1 MEKKPTKRQH
11 YVPQFYL
18 KRFADEKG
26 FLHIYDIANDK
37 IFKSAPKDFAFEDFL
52 YEIEY
57 QKTPV
62 TGEKYVLVNH
72 IEDIF
77 AKYEAEFAD
86 LLCVLDKVCTP
97 KQNPYALICNSKE
110 KKLLCRFI
118 VNLIFRN
125 PYTMTALELHTF
137 PKELNDSEDMTS
149 IRKIIDLLEL
159 GDMESIVLAAQLK
172 GAITEEYDNNDV
184 WQLVNN
190 INRLNYMF
198 MYAKNKEF
206 LTSTFPVNI
215 GIDNSIPYK
224 DKTCVYLAL
233 SRRLSVMFGDFQD
246 SKEKRNRL
254 ALVDDDEIVDYLNVS
269 QFKHIYGN
277 NRCII
282 CSSETLLNEYIEN
295 RKGVKI

>member
-1 MEKKPTKRQH
+1 MVKKPTKRQH

-18 KRFADEKG
+18 KRFADDKG

-37 IFKSAPKDFAFEDFL
+37 IFKSAPKDFAFEDYL

-62 TGEKYVLVNH
+62 TGERYVLLNH

-86 LLCVLDKVCTP
+86 LLHVLDKVCTP
-97 KQNPYALICNSKE
+97 KQNPFALICKSEE
-110 KKLLCRFI
+110 KKILCRFI

-125 PYTMTALELHTF
+125 PYTMTALELHTV
-137 PKELNDSEDMTS
+137 PKELNNSEDLIY
-149 IRKIIDLLEL
+149 IREIINTLKL
-159 GDMESIVLAAQLK
+159 GDTESIVLAAQLK

-184 WQLVNN
+184 WRLVTS
-190 INRLNYMF
+190 INRLNYVF

-215 GIDNSIPYK
+215 GVDNSILYK

-233 SRRLSVMFGDFQD
+233 SPRLSVMFGDFQD

-254 ALVDDDEIVDYLNVS
+254 AFVDDEIVEYLNIS
-269 QFKHIYGN
+269 QFKLIYGN
-277 NRCII
+277 NRYII
-282 CSSETLLNEYIEN
+282 CSSDKLLNEYIGK
-295 RKGVKI
+295 RKDVKV